1 MGEERKILAKG
12 FVLVNKSVTEEKVNK
27 HLDKT

>member
-1 MGEERKILAKG
+1 MGGEIKILAKG

-27 HLDKT
+27 HLGKT